1 MIRFQVRYSI
11 NAVLACNSAVHQ
23 RCHLEIAD
31 QVAGA
36 RRGILRPGHPG
47 VEAGHPH
54 LKIALVV
61 PEDRQVSEWLVDE
74 DPSQFCKSAMT
85 SSGFEPGGG
94 VEAVD
99 GKTTCRFRRQPF
111 QI

>member
-1 MIRFQVRYSI
+1 VRLKI
-11 NAVLACNSAVHQ
+11 K
-23 RCHLEIAD
+23 AD

-54 LKIALVV
+54 LKIALVI
-61 PEDRQVSEWLVDE
+61 PEDRQVSERLVDE
-74 DPSQFCKSAMT
+74 DPSQFCKSVMT